1 MNSVHSRS
9 PRPIP
14 NVFLAETPFSHRK
27 RTPSRAHPPRSPAKS
42 CPPASR
48 VFHTPRHHTKDYKPQ
63 FVSFKSEQKAPLVS
77 PLYDEQSQ
85 KSFFEQCF
93 DVIEKL
99 GEGSF
104 GEVFKVRSKEDGQL
118 YAVKRSRQRF
128 RGDLDRKQ
136 KLAEVEKHENL
147 PPHPNC
153 VSFLRAWEERQH
165 LYIQTELCKMSL
177 SEYADLQGQVSE
189 TEVWRILVDLLQ
201 GLKHLHNNRLCHFD
215 IKPANIFVGMDGQT
229 FKLGDFGL
237 CISLDQGFTNALEGD
252 AKYMASELM
261 RGEFG
266 MAADIFSLGIS
277 ILEIACNLELPSGG
291 PNWQMLRK
299 GELPL
304 DFTRDLSPELT
315 NLLMRM
321 MNPVSSMR
329 PTVDEILKDYS
340 VRKAKLQSTCHWMLL
355 RTAAA
360 MVAVC
365 RPFYTLIL
373 LLIHTLFRGDS
384 AKATPPS
391 IHTVHSKHNESFSD
405 EDEEIRELLSH
416 YSEDSMET
424 PNNLSFIQ
432 RSPVKYPTPIYQGPP
447 IPLTFDLADPSDTSL
462 EGSSIAS
469 SPHRPHPHTSLLE
482 SSHASQDSSLSCT
495 PSTKP
500 SMDEAIHL
508 KGLSIGPKNLMDAF
522 EATD

>member
-1 MNSVHSRS
+1 M
-9 PRPIP
+9 P

-48 VFHTPRHHTKDYKPQ
+48 VFHTPRNHTKDYKPQ
-63 FVSFKSEQKAPLVS
+63 FVSFKSEQKVPLVS
-77 PLYDEQSQ
+77 PLYNEQSQ

-104 GEVFKVRSKEDGQL
+104 GEVFKVRSKENGKL

-128 RGDLDRKQ
+128 RGELDRKQ

-177 SEYADLQGQVSE
+177 SQYADLHGNVPE
-189 TEVWRILVDLLQ
+189 HVVWRILVDLLQ
-201 GLKHLHNNRLCHFD
+201 GLKHLHSNRLCHFD
-215 IKPANIFVGMDGQT
+215 IKPANIFLGMDGQT

-237 CISLDQGFTNALEGD
+237 CISVDQGFTNASEGD
-252 AKYMASELM
+252 AKYMAAELM
-261 RGEFG
+261 RGDFG
-266 MAADIFSLGIS
+266 MAADVFSLGIS

-291 PNWQMLRK
+291 PNWQMLRR

-304 DFTRDLSPELT
+304 EFTKDLSIELR

-321 MNPVSSMR
+321 MHPISSMR
-329 PTVDEILKDYS
+329 PTVDEVLKDYN
-340 VRKAKLQSTCHWMLL
+340 VQKAKLKRNCRWILL

-360 MVAVC
+360 MMAVF
-365 RPFYTLIL
+365 RPFCALIL
-373 LLIHTLFRGDS
+373 LLIHTLFRGGERT
-384 AKATPPS
+384 AATPTAV
-391 IHTVHSKHNESFSD
+391 HAVHSKHNESFSD
-405 EDEEIRELLSH
+405 EDEEMRELLSH

-424 PNNLSFIQ
+424 PNNCSFIQ
-432 RSPVKYPTPIYQGPP
+432 RSPVKYPTPVYEGPP
-447 IPLTFDLADPSDTSL
+447 IPLTFDLADSSEGVL

-469 SPHRPHPHTSLLE
+469 SPHRPHTSLLE
-482 SSHASQDSSLSCT
+482 GSHNSQDSSLSCT
-495 PSTKP
+495 PSSKP
-500 SMDEAIHL
+500 TMDEAIHL